1 METQDALTQTLYS
14 QLQEEASAYAV
25 TIFDQGIVGS
35 SYVNKSGGHD
45 YIYWQVKRPDGSLWR
60 TSLGRDTPELRAKV
74 DDLLQRKQ
82 TAEEA
87 IDSLKIVTKAY
98 VASGGMA
105 IESAHF
111 KVLETLARAG
121 LFNKG
126 VVLVG
131 SHAFAGIGN
140 MLGVRW
146 GSSLKTSD
154 MDFARPTGIALA
166 IPDSRDTINVPQAV
180 KENDPTFFEIPM
192 LNSRQ
197 PSTSMM
203 SRKTRVKIDFLTV
216 QKNGVD
222 TTPRFYSDLSI
233 AAAPLRYMNYLMGGQ
248 SHRGLIIGTYPIP
261 VNLPDPARFA
271 VHKLVIAQE
280 RTLEKVTK
288 SAKDI
293 RQASE
298 VIEALGE
305 LGKEIDLRHA
315 LTDLATEC
323 GDNAVKQLQK
333 SVERMEETPRSLL
346 QDQYQK
352 MLLNGL
358 SNGRESRAD
367 KVPPP
372 KPEGDDWTL

>member
-1 METQDALTQTLYS
+1 METQDALTQMLYS

-25 TIFDQGIVGS
+25 MIFDQGVVGS
-35 SYVNKSGGHD
+35 PYVNKSGGHD
-45 YIYWQVKRPDGSLWR
+45 YIYWQVRRPDGSFSR
-60 TSLGRDTPELRAKV
+60 TSFGRDTPELRAKV
-74 DDLLQRKQ
+74 DELLQRKQ

-87 IDSLKIVTKAY
+87 IDALKVVTKAY

-146 GSSLKTSD
+146 GNALKTSD

-166 IPDSRDTINVPQAV
+166 IPDSGGTINVPQAV

-216 QKNGVD
+216 QKSGLD
-222 TTPRFYSDLSI
+222 SSPHFYSDLSI
-233 AAAPLRYMNYLMGGQ
+233 AAAPLRYMDYLMGGQ

-280 RTLEKVTK
+280 RTLDKETK

-305 LGKEIDLRHA
+305 LGKDIDLRQA
-315 LTDLATEC
+315 LSDLITEC
-323 GDNAVKQLQK
+323 GDKAVQKLQK
-333 SVERMEETPRSLL
+333 SVERMEELPRVLL
-346 QDQYQK
+346 HSQYQK
-352 MLLNGL
+352 ALLDGL
-358 SNGRESRAD
+358 AGGRQSRAD
-367 KVPPP
+367 KVAAQP
-372 KPEGDDWTL
+372 KGKDEAL